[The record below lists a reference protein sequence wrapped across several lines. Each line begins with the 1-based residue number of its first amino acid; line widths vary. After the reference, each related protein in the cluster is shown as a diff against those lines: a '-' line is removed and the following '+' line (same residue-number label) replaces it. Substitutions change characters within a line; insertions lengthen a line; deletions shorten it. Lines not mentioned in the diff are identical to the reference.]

1 MRFDA
6 PAPSLPRRRRLLVA
20 AILAAGV
27 ALSGVA
33 LVGPAPRVLAADAKV
48 PVVVAFY
55 ATPLEEPWNM
65 VIHTAL
71 EMEERAG
78 KIRYTWKDNLAGVAP
93 MAAAITASLATKPDM
108 VVADAADGD
117 EQIRAIAAANPGI
130 KFVIGTA
137 PQAQSPNMSVFDS
150 DLAEPA
156 YLCGVLAG
164 SLSKSGTVGV
174 VCGRSEPHVNRT
186 INAFIAGAHD
196 ASATVKVK
204 VTFIDSW
211 YDPPKAKAAALDQ
224 IAAGADV
231 IYAEREG
238 AIAAAKEKGVLAFG
252 NLVDQFEE
260 APECVITGP
269 VWNMTPLADYI
280 VKKASAGVVDAED
293 LLDFSTLARGG
304 AALAPFHGW
313 EAKLPPDVLEL
324 LREKDRALKA
334 GQMQV
339 EPNAATPKGD

>member
-1 MRFDA
+1 MRSAASVRRPPLSD
-6 PAPSLPRRRRLLVA
+6 RRRMLA
-20 AILAAGV
+20 LAALAGV
-27 ALSGVA
+27 TALSGA
-33 LVGPAPRVLAADAKV
+33 ASASARAADAKV

-65 VIHTAL
+65 VIHTAM
-71 EMEERAG
+71 EMEQRAG

-93 MAAAITASLATKPDM
+93 MAAAITASLASKPDM
-108 VVADAADGD
+108 IVADAADGD
-117 EQIRAIAAANPGI
+117 QEIRAIAAANPGI

-137 PQAQSPNMSVFDS
+137 AQPQAPNLSIFDS

-156 YLCGVLAG
+156 YLCGILAG
-164 SLSKSGTVGV
+164 SLTKSGIVGV
-174 VCGRSEPHVNRT
+174 VCGKAEPHVNRT

-196 ASATVKVK
+196 AGASVKVK

-211 YDPPKAKAAALDQ
+211 YDPPKAKAAALAQ
-224 IAAGADV
+224 IEAGADV

-238 AIAAAKEKGVLAFG
+238 AIAGAQEKGVFAFG
-252 NLVDQFEE
+252 NLVDQFAE

-280 VKKASAGVVDAED
+280 VKKAVAGVVHAED
-293 LLDFSTLARGG
+293 LQDFSTLARGG

-313 EAKLPPDVLEL
+313 ETKLPPETLEI

-334 GQMQV
+334 GLMTLEQ
-339 EPNAATPKGD
+339 NISTPTGE

>member
-1 MRFDA
+1 MGSAA
-6 PAPSLPRRRRLLVA
+6 PVSRPFLPGRRRLLALAVLGGVA
-20 AILAAGV
+20 ALAA
-27 ALSGVA
+27 
-33 LVGPAPRVLAADAKV
+33 PAAVPARAADAKV

-71 EMEERAG
+71 EGEQQAG
-78 KIRYTWKDNLAGVAP
+78 KIRYGWKDNLAGVAP
-93 MAAAITASLATKPDM
+93 MAAAITASLAEKPDM
-108 VVADAADGD
+108 IIADAADGD
-117 EQIRAIAAANPGI
+117 QEIRAIAAANPSI
-130 KFVIGTA
+130 HFVIGTA
-137 PQAQSPNMSVFDS
+137 GQPHAPNMSIFDS

-156 YLCGVLAG
+156 YLCGILAG
-164 SLSKSGTVGV
+164 SLSQSGVVGV
-174 VCGRSEPHVNRT
+174 VCGKAEPHVNRT
-186 INAFIAGAHD
+186 INAFITGAHD
-196 ASATVKVK
+196 ANAAVKVK
-204 VTFIDSW
+204 VTFVESW

-238 AIAAAKEKGVLAFG
+238 AIAGAREKGVFAFG
-252 NLVDQFEE
+252 NLVDQHAE

-280 VKKASAGVVDAED
+280 VKKAAAGVVHAED
-293 LLDFSTLARGG
+293 LQDFSTLARGG

-313 EAKLPPDVLEL
+313 ETKLPPETLEL

-334 GQMQV
+334 GLMQL
-339 EPNAATPKGD
+339 EANISPPRGD